1 MKKHTASLMTAAMLL
16 TVAWLTGCDSKELEQ
31 PAGTGTAP
39 ALETTAEPVTEA
51 VTEAIEATE
60 AAGQSFDDYAAFA
73 AAMAEQHP
81 EKTLYTPPESVLT
94 TWTWKAI
101 QLKADGY
108 QYQLYNAETQE
119 TVNLLISM
127 EPLFQNAQEIV
138 DSMADMTDVTATLV
152 DAGCCLC
159 QWNDSGEYAL
169 YGITGDMGA
178 NYIVTLEHADQM
190 PASADELTALRSEFW
205 L

>member
-31 PAGTGTAP
+31 PAGTGTVP
-39 ALETTAEPVTEA
+39 ALETTVESVTEA
-51 VTEAIEATE
+51 ATEAIEATE
-60 AAGQSFDDYAAFA
+60 AAGESFDDYAAFA

-127 EPLFQNAQEIV
+127 EPLFQNAQEMV